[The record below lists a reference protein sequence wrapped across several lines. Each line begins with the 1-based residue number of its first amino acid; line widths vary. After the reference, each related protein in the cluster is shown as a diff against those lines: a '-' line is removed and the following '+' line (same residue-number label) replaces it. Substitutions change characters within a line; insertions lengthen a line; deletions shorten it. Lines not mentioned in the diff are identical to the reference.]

1 MRELV
6 WSSSL
11 LIITIRFIC
20 GETEICSTIRR
31 TQNIMHIDCLQNFIL
46 LFICVCVCMCVC
58 VFVCVCECVCVC
70 VCVCVYSL
78 PLAGFFRLQDV
89 CNIHT
94 CSDQGSFVVC
104 VTKGFCQVPSSP
116 FPNLSYFIS
125 KDVTPA
131 CRKTAEKTIWYTAGS
146 AKRWYILI

>member
-1 MRELV
+1 MKQFITNNNDSFHLWWNRN
-6 WSSSL
+6 L
-11 LIITIRFIC
+11 LNHQKDSKYYAHRLSAKFYFAVYMC
-20 GETEICSTIRR
+20 
-31 TQNIMHIDCLQNFIL
+31 M
-46 LFICVCVCMCVC
+46 CVCMCVC
-58 VFVCVCECVCVC
+58 VFVCVCESVCVCVC